1 MGAEYLSYVKSI
13 ATFAHTFYGY
23 IVSVLAGV
31 FGFKY
36 SEYSKCSLLNNVNC
50 QNNLLSTLFSEKDV
64 FQRPAGEA
72 KVQNYFFGEWQ
83 DREK

>member
-1 MGAEYLSYVKSI
+1 MSIVKTTYFTYV
-13 ATFAHTFYGY
+13 
-23 IVSVLAGV
+23 
-31 FGFKY
+31 
-36 SEYSKCSLLNNVNC
+36 
-50 QNNLLSTLFSEKDV
+50 STLFSEKDV